1 MYTLRPAVCMGS
13 AMHSISPSKCKL
25 VSVGSKPTAPSLAAA
40 VEQKYHC
47 SKDTDGQFEARGK
60 RVGLQ
65 RTSLI
70 GSGAMLLG
78 IMMHPGPRS

>member
-1 MYTLRPAVCMGS
+1 MTVQGLCLDRGEEHT
-13 AMHSISPSKCKL
+13 HSGVL
-25 VSVGSKPTAPSLAAA
+25 HA

-60 RVGLQ
+60 RMGQQ
-65 RTSLI
+65 RTSLV
-70 GSGAMLLG
+70 GFGAMLDG